1 VGVEVLIRWQH
12 PARGLLSPDA
22 FVPLAEEAGLLEGI
36 GEWVLRTAC
45 AQARRW
51 LDAGHPALRIA
62 VNVSAYQIRND
73 RIVEVVRSTLSD
85 ARLDPRLLELEVTE
99 GALQTVVEAAEIL
112 GRLKALGVQ
121 LALDD
126 FGTGYSALSSLKL
139 LPFDRLKI
147 DRSFIRDLEQD
158 PNDRALAKAIIA
170 MGRSLGL
177 EIVAEG
183 VETTSQLAF
192 LRKHGCHEMQGY
204 LFGRPEPAQLLDAT
218 LRGQRAVHAD

>member
-1 VGVEVLIRWQH
+1 
-12 PARGLLSPDA
+12 
-22 FVPLAEEAGLLEGI
+22 
-36 GEWVLRTAC
+36 
-45 AQARRW
+45 
-51 LDAGHPALRIA
+51 
-62 VNVSAYQIRND
+62 
-73 RIVEVVRSTLSD
+73 
-85 ARLDPRLLELEVTE
+85 
-99 GALQTVVEAAEIL
+99 
-112 GRLKALGVQ
+112 LGVQ